1 VNPYIPSSHAASTT
15 ETKVKRVSAKSHP
28 TFAATSKSQRTVPVQ
43 TMLTPA
49 VQPVRILFRG
59 IPESGLND

>member
-1 VNPYIPSSHAASTT
+1 MNPRIQTADAASAAR
-15 ETKVKRVSAKSHP
+15 TKAKRVVIPVHHP
-28 TFAATSKSQRTVPVQ
+28 FVATSESQRTVPVQ
-43 TMLTPA
+43 TMPTAP